1 MLCEGRGREQSLAS
15 NASLSF
21 GYYTARMNM
30 HPVTI
35 RSIYWGYRLLH
46 LTPVVA
52 IALLPVGKWLAA
64 VTAAVW
70 PVWVLGVFLFEV
82 EVLRKWIGPVMTAA
96 ERGLVRD
103 AEAGDADAQYR
114 LARLHTEAS
123 EGFSGAESDRDAA
136 IRWCREAAQSGH
148 AEAAFDLAENLVT
161 CGFDEGHSGDAIP
174 PHPDD
179 PIPQYRKQRMINGSM
194 HDRAEAA
201 RWYRIAADRGHA
213 RAQGRLGEMYR
224 TGNAVPKN
232 RIAAHMWLSLALAGM
247 AAESDG
253 TEWPAPK
260 RAQSPQD
267 TEREEVLADY
277 HGFAAAL
284 AELERTM
291 APAQIRQAQARVSGW
306 RRHL

>member
-1 MLCEGRGREQSLAS
+1 M
-15 NASLSF
+15 
-21 GYYTARMNM
+21 Y
-30 HPVTI
+30 PVII

-46 LTPVVA
+46 LSPVVA
-52 IALLPVGKWLAA
+52 IALLPGGKWLAA
-64 VTAAVW
+64 ITAAVW
-70 PVWVLGVFLFEV
+70 PAWVLGVFLFEV
-82 EVLRKWIGPVMTAA
+82 EVLRKWIGPVMTGA
-96 ERGLVRD
+96 ERSLVRD

-114 LARLHTEAS
+114 LARVYVGAN
-123 EGFSGAESDRDAA
+123 EGFSGTERDHSEA
-136 IRWCREAAQSGH
+136 IRWFREAAQSGH
-148 AEAAFDLAENLVT
+148 AEAAFDLAENLMT
-161 CGFDEGHSGDAIP
+161 QGDDEGRFSDATP

-194 HDRAEAA
+194 HDRTEAA
-201 RWYRIAADRGHA
+201 HWYRIAADQGHA
-213 RAQGRLGEMYR
+213 RAQGRLGEMCR

-267 TEREEVLADY
+267 AEREEVLADY

-284 AELERTM
+284 TELERTM
-291 APAQIRQAQARVSGW
+291 TPAQIRQAKARENVW
-306 RRHL
+306 WRHL